1 MTLQKHMSA
10 RLKLELEKVIKTWAA
25 SRTTLP
31 TYVHTTLRDALDAWM
46 TSTLPPGTKTPRLAF
61 STMTIPE
68 ALLAAE
74 TAVLAILL
82 ETNDTV
88 EWSPQ
93 LEAAVSYSSL
103 DKWSSTPLTV
113 SSFIKLLANPAW
125 RTTLAIP
132 EVHKGAPCR
141 KRELHRTTE
150 VFPSISTLGEL
161 SWSSLG
167 DADVEVIKVPSLDY
181 LLRLENSELSILYDG
196 KVIQQLGV
204 PESHTYVACD
214 IAPCGAVHIVTG
226 KRNDITGGM
235 ESTSFALRH
244 IGPGKGFAPEEL
256 SDEEEVEALRASE
269 ERTASHKID
278 FRDHGSVLALLT
290 GPFGSKVVCND
301 AILFE
306 TPEILQHALGCA
318 QDYFLFYYS
327 GKVVRITG
335 SNKEE
340 RALAFKN
347 PYLL

>member
-1 MTLQKHMSA
+1 MSA
-10 RLKLELEKVIKTWAA
+10 RLKLELEKVVKTWAA

-31 TYVHTTLRDALDAWM
+31 TYVHTSLRDALDAWM
-46 TSTLPPGTKTPRLAF
+46 TSTLPPGAKTPRLAF

-74 TAVLAILL
+74 SAVLSILL
-82 ETNDTV
+82 ETNDTIA
-88 EWSPQ
+88 WSPQ
-93 LEAAVSYSSL
+93 LEAALSYNSL
-103 DKWSSTPLTV
+103 DKWSSTSLTV

-141 KRELHRTTE
+141 KRELHTTTE
-150 VFPSISTLGEL
+150 VFPPVSKLGEL
-161 SWSSLG
+161 SWASLG
-167 DADVEVIKVPSLDY
+167 DSESEVVKVPSLDY
-181 LLRLENSELSILYDG
+181 LLKLDNGELSILLDG

-204 PESHTYVACD
+204 PESHSYVACD

-226 KRNDITGGM
+226 KRNDITGGL
-235 ESTSFALRH
+235 ESTSFAVRH
-244 IGPGKGFAPEEL
+244 MGKGFAPEEL

-269 ERTASHKID
+269 ERNASQKID

-290 GPFGSKVVCND
+290 GPWGSKVVCND

-306 TPEILQHALGCA
+306 TPEILHHALGCA
-318 QDYFLFYYS
+318 QDYFLFYHS
-327 GKVVRITG
+327 GKVVRVTG
-335 SNKEE
+335 SEHDV
-340 RALAFKN
+340 RMLSFKN